1 MVFGKVKGNI
11 SRIRSPSLLRLG
23 APAFRLACAMPDI
36 CATACFLLLLARL
49 CACADHLPSGPVTI
63 NGQNGVVIRNVHI
76 TSTTGNCLTITKSTN
91 ITIENSEIGPCG
103 TDSRSSRGNGI
114 SMKGN
119 NGVYIYDNYI
129 HVETATNTCC
139 DRHDGVMG
147 EDNRNVTIQ
156 GNVIAYGESNI
167 EFTNRNASI
176 IVTGNFLLNPRGPQ
190 PRGQNFQC
198 WGAAAGDN
206 VCSSVIVAN
215 NYALSSLDTTKYL
228 YPENQEDSI
237 NFGHANGAI
246 VRNNYI
252 TGGHA
257 HSGCGLIADDG
268 ANNMRFEGNLL
279 LNTGQCGIGIASG
292 TNQLVIGNKIYNS
305 TPVVR
310 GGNTAIYTWKQYA
323 RPCGPTRI
331 SNNIADM
338 IVSFGQHNAYWDGG
352 GCRAS
357 LSNNT
362 YNAAAHPLLTPSAK
376 VFPAPLIPPQPKE
389 CIATSPYTTNTTG
402 ASGLPL
408 CSDSAFRP

>member
-11 SRIRSPSLLRLG
+11 SP
-23 APAFRLACAMPDI
+23 
-36 CATACFLLLLARL
+36 TVCFVLLLARL
-49 CACADHLPSGPVTI
+49 CAHADHLSSGPVTI
-63 NGQNGVVIRNVHI
+63 NGRNGIVIDNVHI

-91 ITIENSEIGPCG
+91 ITVENSEIGPCG
-103 TDSRSSRGNGI
+103 TDSQSGRGNGI
-114 SMKGN
+114 SMTSN

-129 HVETATNTCC
+129 HVETATNKCC
-139 DRHDGVMG
+139 DRHDGIFG

-167 EFTNRNASI
+167 EFTNRNSSI

-198 WGAAAGDN
+198 WGADAGD
-206 VCSSVIVAN
+206 VCSAVIVAN
-215 NYALSSLDTTKYL
+215 NYALSSLDTAKYL
-228 YPENQEDSI
+228 YAENQEDSI
-237 NFGHANGAI
+237 NIGHANGVI
-246 VRNNYI
+246 VQNNYI
-252 TGGHA
+252 TGGHG

-279 LNTGQCGIGIASG
+279 LDTGQCGIGIASG

-310 GGNTAIYTWKQYA
+310 GGNTAIYAWKQYA
-323 RPCGPTRI
+323 GPCGPTRI

-338 IVSFGQHNAYWDGG
+338 FISYGQHNAYWDGG
-352 GCRAS
+352 GCRVS

-362 YNAAAHPLLTPSAK
+362 LNAAADRLLTPSTR
-376 VFPAPLIPPQPKE
+376 VFPNPLIPPQPRK
-389 CIATSPYTTNTTG
+389 CIAASPYTTNTSG
-402 ASGLPL
+402 VSGLPL
-408 CSDSAFRP
+408 CSESAFSP